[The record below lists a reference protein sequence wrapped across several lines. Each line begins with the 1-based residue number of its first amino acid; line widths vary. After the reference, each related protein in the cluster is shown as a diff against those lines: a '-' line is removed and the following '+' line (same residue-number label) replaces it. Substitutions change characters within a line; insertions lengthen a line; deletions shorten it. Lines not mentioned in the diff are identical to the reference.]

1 MDLKITRINEKIKW
15 QKYTQ
20 NDSTYVHFK
29 ILCIGERHT
38 QMWGKIKTDR
48 KAICQPEDHS
58 GLWAEEKVMR

>member
-1 MDLKITRINEKIKW
+1 MDLKITRINEKSKL

-38 QMWGKIKTDR
+38 QMWEKIKTETER
-48 KAICQPEDHS
+48 LYANLRTVVAS
-58 GLWAEEKVMR
+58 GQKRR